1 MANTR
6 NILEKIQHHV
16 DESMGVRQHDA
27 RPQLSPVPN
36 AKDLGRRALRTFGT
50 LAVTQVMPDPEQ
62 PRTEFP
68 DEDLEQLALSI
79 RDQGQLQPIRVR
91 WSDEHQKWIIIS
103 GERRFRAIQRAGL
116 PTIECHFQEG
126 ELTKTNILEQQLI
139 ENLLRAE
146 LQPIEEAKAFEQLQ
160 KLHAWTGKEL
170 AETLRINPSKITR
183 ALALL
188 KLPTD
193 IQERVERGELSA
205 RAAYEL
211 SKLDSPEQQRK
222 ALAEGAERGQPMTAA
237 TVQKRV
243 RERSGKKASTPPGI
257 KQTFAAEGGWTVTV
271 TARHK
276 GNYLEIEQALEQA
289 LAEVRHRIENN
300 VQLF

>member
-6 NILEKIQHHV
+6 NTLERIRQNV
-16 DESMGVRQHDA
+16 DESMGVRQHDV
-27 RPQLSPVPN
+27 RPQLSPVASP
-36 AKDLGRRALRTFGT
+36 KDLGRRALRSFGT
-50 LAVTQVMPDPEQ
+50 LAIAQIMPDPEQ
-62 PRTEFP
+62 PRTKFSE
-68 DEDLEQLALSI
+68 EELEQLSFSI

-91 WSDEHQKWIIIS
+91 WSDDHQKWIIIS
-103 GERRFRAIQRAGL
+103 GERRFRAVQRAGL
-116 PTIECHFQEG
+116 PTIECYFQEG
-126 ELTKTNILEQQLI
+126 ELTKSNILEQQLI
-139 ENLLRAE
+139 ENLLRSE
-146 LQPIEEAKAFEQLQ
+146 LKPLEEARAFDQLQ

-170 AETLRINPSKITR
+170 AETLHINPSKITR

-188 KLPTD
+188 KLPAD
-193 IQERVERGELSA
+193 IQQRVEAGELSA

-222 ALAEGAERGQPMTAA
+222 ALAEGAAHGAPLTAE
-237 TVQKRV
+237 TVQRRV
-243 RERSGKKASTPPGI
+243 RERSGKKATAPQGV

-271 TARHK
+271 SARHK

-289 LAEVRHRIENN
+289 LAEVRHRITNN